1 MIVLEAENIGK
12 TYGEEQLLQ
21 SVWLQL
27 RTGELTAITGKSGCG
42 KTTLLSILGLLQR
55 PNPDG
60 RLFISQQETQKLS
73 LSALARLR
81 RQAVGFV
88 FQRARLDG
96 ALTALENVLLPAWL
110 FGGTKRLEP
119 RARYL
124 LQRLGLE
131 NRMDYRPEKLSVGQ
145 LRRIA
150 LARALLFSPPLLLAD
165 EPTNDLDEESAACVF
180 KALLQARDQGA
191 AVVLVTHDQRYA
203 AMADRRLQLQDGHL
217 TEE

>member
-150 LARALLFSPPLLLAD
+150 LARALLFSP
-165 EPTNDLDEESAACVF
+165 
-180 KALLQARDQGA
+180 
-191 AVVLVTHDQRYA
+191 
-203 AMADRRLQLQDGHL
+203 RRIV
-217 TEE
+217 

>member
-1 MIVLEAENIGK
+1 MIVLEAENICK
-12 TYGEEQLLQ
+12 TYGQETLLQ
-21 SVWLQL
+21 SVRLRLQA
-27 RTGELTAITGKSGCG
+27 GELTAVTGKSGCG

-55 PNPDG
+55 PDTGG
-60 RLFISQQETQKLS
+60 RLTIARQEVQSLS
-73 LSALARLR
+73 LSVWAKLR
-81 RQAVGFV
+81 HQVIGFV

-96 ALTALENVLLPAWL
+96 SLTALENVLLPAWL

-124 LQRLGLE
+124 LQQLGLE
-131 NRMDYRPEKLSVGQ
+131 NRLDYRPEKLSVGQ

-180 KALLQARDQGA
+180 QTLQQARNQGA

-203 AMADRRLQLQDGHL
+203 AQADRRLRLQDGCL
-217 TEE
+217 IEE